1 MTEPILAAVPDPQ
14 WWRPEPDASHA
25 ANTGARAE
33 TLDRPL
39 ASDAAGS
46 SPAFWALI
54 GFTFVLLI
62 APQNIFP
69 ALRPFRIGMLAA
81 GTGLGMMLIDRLGR
95 GLPVTRAT
103 REIKLAAALLT
114 WAIVTIP
121 FSYWPG
127 GSIGVLTDLFLKTLA
142 IFVLIA
148 NVVSTVDR
156 LRKVAWALTLMTV
169 PIALTGLDNF
179 ASGVYV
185 RGGLDQAVKRIVGYE
200 GALTQNPN
208 DLALLLNLVL
218 PLTVALFLI
227 TPRGLARASLAVI
240 LGLQVIGIVV
250 TFSRAGF
257 LTLSFTLLIS
267 ALTSAGRLDRRWT
280 WAVLILAIVCLP
292 LLPADY
298 VSRLF
303 TITDIDTDPTGSAQ
317 DRWAQQIAGA
327 GYVMSHPLVGAG
339 IGQNILAMN
348 SLLGPAWLM
357 LHNAYLQYAV
367 DLGLPGLLLY
377 VLLVVASVRSAGRAA
392 RLAAN
397 RPDGRELSV
406 LANGIR
412 TTLLTLALAAFF
424 GPIAYHFHFYYFAGL
439 AIAARGIAEG
449 NAGETAL
456 AETDEGAQP

>member
-1 MTEPILAAVPDPQ
+1 MSEPTLAAVPDPH
-14 WWRPEPDASHA
+14 WWRPVPDAPPA
-25 ANTGARAE
+25 VAGDARAE
-33 TLDRPL
+33 PLAQPL
-39 ASDAAGS
+39 ASEGTGS
-46 SPAFWALI
+46 PLAFWALI

-69 ALRPFRIGMLAA
+69 GLRPFRIGMLAA
-81 GTGLGMMLIDRLGR
+81 GTGLGVMLMDRLGR
-95 GLPVTRAT
+95 GLPLTRVT
-103 REIKLAAALLT
+103 REIKLAGALLA
-114 WAIVTIP
+114 WAVVTIP

-127 GSIGVLTDLFLKTLA
+127 GSVNVLTDLFLKTLA

-148 NVVSTVDR
+148 NAVSTVDR
-156 LRKVAWALTLMTV
+156 LRKVTWALTLMTV
-169 PIALTGLDNF
+169 PIALTGIENF

-227 TPRGLARASLAVI
+227 TPSGVARASLFSI
-240 LGLQVIGIVV
+240 IGLQVVGIVV

-257 LTLSFTLLIS
+257 LTLCFTLLIS

-280 WAVLILAIVCLP
+280 WAVLVLAIVCVP

-317 DRWAQQIAGA
+317 DRWAQQLAGA

-348 SLLGPAWLM
+348 ELLGPAWLM

-377 VLLVVASVRSAGRAA
+377 VLLFVASVRSAGRAA
-392 RLAAN
+392 RLAAT

-412 TTLLTLALAAFF
+412 TTLMTLAVGAFF

-439 AIAARGIAEG
+439 AVAARGIAEG
-449 NAGETAL
+449 GTGEAAL
-456 AETDEGAQP
+456 EAPDESA